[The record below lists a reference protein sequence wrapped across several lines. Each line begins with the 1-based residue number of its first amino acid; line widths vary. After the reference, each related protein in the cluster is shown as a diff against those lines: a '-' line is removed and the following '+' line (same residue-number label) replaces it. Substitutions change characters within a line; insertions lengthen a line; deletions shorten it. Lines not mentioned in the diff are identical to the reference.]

1 MHWYVDKWTTAV
13 VLVKFRYSNKGVCNS
28 LKTGQIF
35 AAESTKYEPASKD
48 QPEKLSYY
56 IYSFIFFNSSKTVAP
71 LFKST

>member
-1 MHWYVDKWTTAV
+1 MHWYRDKWTTAV

-56 IYSFIFFNSSKTVAP
+56 IISIVLHSSTLQK
-71 LFKST
+71 L